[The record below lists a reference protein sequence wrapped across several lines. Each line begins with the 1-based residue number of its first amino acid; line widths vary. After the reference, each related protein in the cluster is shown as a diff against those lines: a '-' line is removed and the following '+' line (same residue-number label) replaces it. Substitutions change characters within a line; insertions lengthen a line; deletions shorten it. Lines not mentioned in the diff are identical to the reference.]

1 MNRLVTLCLWLSLVQ
16 YSANSIYGQNLSKD
30 EAHQSLK
37 RLSQVDL
44 AWSGS
49 IDVEDPLQKAEDG
62 TSIQKVMIDSNL
74 GSPIDFTGD
83 VEIGTFANK
92 TIVMTSKD
100 EFPSLQILVSKSDAL
115 CRQFHGQAPFD
126 VRKVANLLRTL
137 LDLDGL
143 GQKLLAHD
151 QVEIRKIDEG
161 VELNFAFDSDMLKTF
176 EEVSLPIQN
185 PKRQEVKAERVGVRT
200 SKPKV
205 VSVEASCRLNRERY

>member
-1 MNRLVTLCLWLSLVQ
+1 
-16 YSANSIYGQNLSKD
+16 
-30 EAHQSLK
+30 
-37 RLSQVDL
+37 
-44 AWSGS
+44 
-49 IDVEDPLQKAEDG
+49 
-62 TSIQKVMIDSNL
+62 
-74 GSPIDFTGD
+74 
-83 VEIGTFANK
+83 
-92 TIVMTSKD
+92 MTSKD

-161 VELNFAFDSDMLKTF
+161 FELHFVFDSDMLKTF
-176 EEVSLPIQN
+176 EEVNLPIQN

-205 VSVEASCRLNRERY
+205 VSVEASYRFNRERIPTSLRYQVQFDDPVKALLSSVRGGSVSVPAPGTAASKNNLGKKITIELDLLPSMPERILEFKKDAERFVAAAISAGNKST